1 MISQNTRWVGLP
13 ARLAL
18 TTAMAVGLASVSLPA
33 SNTSAQTLAIPA
45 CAEIFELDIATA
57 PCLRVVNAG
66 AETAGPVDVYVGDV
80 MIAEGIE
87 YGQATEFAAIPGDS
101 QQIRVVP
108 AGVAMDDSTVDLT
121 EDLQPGG
128 AYQLTVSGLT
138 SDDLSSWLSGVDVT
152 PLPEDQARVRVVHA
166 SPDLGEVDVAV
177 ASDGVPFEGIE
188 LGNQSGYVPFEA
200 GAFTFQVR
208 QAGQDTLLLENPEPL
223 SLEPGMNYDVYVMG
237 QSEDGTLAMVVYA
250 AEVGFGLA
258 GDMTTADVATPVL
271 AVGDTP
277 IEITPGEQTP
287 AADPEA

>member
-1 MISQNTRWVGLP
+1 MESRNARWVGLP
-13 ARLAL
+13 ARFAL

-33 SNTSAQTLAIPA
+33 STMSAQELAVPA
-45 CAEIFELDIATA
+45 CAEVFELEIATA
-57 PCLRVVNAG
+57 SCLRVVNAG
-66 AETAGPVDVYVGDV
+66 AQTAGPVDVYVGDV
-80 MIAEGIE
+80 VIAEGIE
-87 YGQATEFAAIPGDS
+87 YGQATEFAAIPGEA

-108 AGVAMDDSTVDLT
+108 AGGAVADATVDLG
-121 EDLQPGG
+121 ENLQPGG

-138 SDDLSSWLSGVDVT
+138 SDDLSSWISGVDVS
-152 PLPEDQARVRVVHA
+152 PLPEGQARVRVVHA

-177 ASDGVPFEGIE
+177 TSDSVPFEGIN

-200 GAFTFQVR
+200 GDFIFQVR
-208 QAGQDTLLLENPEPL
+208 QAGQNTLLLENPDPVT
-223 SLEPGMNYDVYVMG
+223 LEPGTNYDIYVMG
-237 QSEDGTLAMVVYA
+237 QSEAGTLAMVVYA

-287 AADPEA
+287 AAEPEA

>member
-1 MISQNTRWVGLP
+1 M
-13 ARLAL
+13 
-18 TTAMAVGLASVSLPA
+18 
-33 SNTSAQTLAIPA
+33 AIPA
-45 CAEIFELDIATA
+45 CAEVFDWEIATA
-57 PCLRVVNAG
+57 SCLRVVNAG
-66 AETAGPVDVYVGDV
+66 AEAAGPVDVYVGDV
-80 MIAEGIE
+80 VIAEGIE
-87 YGQATEFAAIPGDS
+87 YGQATEFAAIPGDA
-101 QQIRVVP
+101 QQMRVVP
-108 AGVAMDDSTVDLT
+108 AGGAVEDATLDLT

-152 PLPEDQARVRVVHA
+152 PLPENQARVRVVHA

-200 GAFTFQVR
+200 GDFTFQVR

-223 SLEPGMNYDVYVMG
+223 SLEPGMNYDIYVMG

-277 IEITPGEQTP
+277 VEVTPGEQTP